1 MRMILAWKLVLKRS
15 CLVPIFRQTQIWFLE
30 YLERLSNKTAI
41 QISMYN
47 LIMYL
52 CFCFQIYT
60 SYIHDPIDAP
70 NMYRI
75 KKHKQQ
81 IIQILD

>member
-1 MRMILAWKLVLKRS
+1 
-15 CLVPIFRQTQIWFLE
+15 
-30 YLERLSNKTAI
+30 
-41 QISMYN
+41 MYN

-70 NMYRI
+70 NMYI

-81 IIQILD
+81 IIQILDWYLVIMDLYIQPSFKDI

>member
-1 MRMILAWKLVLKRS
+1 
-15 CLVPIFRQTQIWFLE
+15 
-30 YLERLSNKTAI
+30 
-41 QISMYN
+41 MYN

-70 NMYRI
+70 NMYI

-81 IIQILD
+81 IIQILIDIWLLWIYIYNHHLRIFKVYSISPNNVYNYDGFP